1 MKLTAAT
8 YRFLHHGYQK
18 SRLSWSGIRKVM
30 MIHCMLNHAIET
42 HLKPHS
48 VCFVRKRKLVWTLK
62 TFASSVQLPPMF
74 SFNIS
79 VLQILQYHMQLLQDS
94 ICWFVVVVM
103 IITLRIK
110 IRKSQNL
117 LVVSHWNNNDRTP
130 LLNFNFLLFLF
141 FSFRNAYR
149 ARLIHTDTR
158 THTTNKKRD

>member
-79 VLQILQYHMQLLQDS
+79 VLQILQYHLQLLQDS

-117 LVVSHWNNNDRTP
+117 LVVSWKEKDRNNYC
-130 LLNFNFLLFLF
+130 NF
-141 FSFRNAYR
+141 
-149 ARLIHTDTR
+149 
-158 THTTNKKRD
+158 